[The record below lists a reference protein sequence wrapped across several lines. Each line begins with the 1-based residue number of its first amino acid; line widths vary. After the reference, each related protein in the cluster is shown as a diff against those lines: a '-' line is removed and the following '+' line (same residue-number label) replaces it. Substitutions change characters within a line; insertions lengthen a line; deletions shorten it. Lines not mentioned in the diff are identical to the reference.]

1 MTWSKPLY
9 KKWTNPVYCR
19 LWLQVKSPGE
29 KTVTVVLVMTVYK
42 SVENTVTW
50 WISVDPQSFF
60 PHEIWRLLNLDFI
73 DRKKWNMV
81 IRLTNKSLVQ
91 WMCCWRCLMS
101 QQCGHFGVNFF
112 LFKSPFEVY
121 FKQNLLIVKTVFWF
135 TLMALL
141 WPWWC
146 ETAVQMCDQM
156 QQDGQTYLFIDMLL
170 QHVWLLVVSR
180 TSNWC

>member
-1 MTWSKPLY
+1 MTWFKPLY

-19 LWLQVKSPGE
+19 LWLQVKAPGE
-29 KTVTVVLVMTVYK
+29 KTVTVVCWLWQCT
-42 SVENTVTW
+42 SLWRT
-50 WISVDPQSFF
+50 QSLDEYLRVFF
-60 PHEIWRLLNLDFI
+60 PMKYDVSWTLISLTEKSEIWWYDWPIRAWSNGCVADVAWCHSNVDILEWIYF
-73 DRKKWNMV
+73 KK
-81 IRLTNKSLVQ
+81 
-91 WMCCWRCLMS
+91 
-101 QQCGHFGVNFF
+101 
-112 LFKSPFEVY
+112 KSPFEVY